1 MTLPAGPCWFQAPAS
16 DGSRKLRKHPLWG
29 HAHQEAPLLGACAS
43 GSTPSGGMRIR
54 KHPFSGMRITYTQV
68 VSYMTK
74 NKMNLGYNS
83 KTKFWT
89 LPQRVPQLKKLGVLS
104 FLPFNIFISLNH
116 VKWWIMLM
124 MAFIVTAFIGSYNS
138 TLSNTDEKITLL
150 SNKVKLSNVFQTEN
164 SMIVLV
170 YNAYVFR
177 DS

>member
-1 MTLPAGPCWFQAPAS
+1 
-16 DGSRKLRKHPLWG
+16 
-29 HAHQEAPLLGACAS
+29 
-43 GSTPSGGMRIR
+43 
-54 KHPFSGMRITYTQV
+54 
-68 VSYMTK
+68 
-74 NKMNLGYNS
+74 
-83 KTKFWT
+83 
-89 LPQRVPQLKKLGVLS
+89 
-104 FLPFNIFISLNH
+104 
-116 VKWWIMLM
+116 MLM

>member
-1 MTLPAGPCWFQAPAS
+1 
-16 DGSRKLRKHPLWG
+16 
-29 HAHQEAPLLGACAS
+29 
-43 GSTPSGGMRIR
+43 
-54 KHPFSGMRITYTQV
+54 
-68 VSYMTK
+68 
-74 NKMNLGYNS
+74 
-83 KTKFWT
+83 
-89 LPQRVPQLKKLGVLS
+89 
-104 FLPFNIFISLNH
+104 
-116 VKWWIMLM
+116 M